1 MTAPELAA
9 PAVLFDIDEPDASDT
24 LETLSDGLQATITA
38 SPEWQARLA
47 ALNSAAAGAGF
58 DDDLAF

>member
-9 PAVLFDIDEPDASDT
+9 PAVLFDIDEPDAADT
-24 LETLSDGLQATITA
+24 LETLSEGLQNTITA
-38 SPEWQARLA
+38 SPEWKARLA
-47 ALNSAAAGAGF
+47 ALDAAAAGAGL